1 MTPLSTTD
9 LQIIGGELVHG
20 PGRAL
25 GAISIDSRTIA
36 ANSTFFCIRGPRFDG
51 HDFALAAAD
60 AGARVI
66 VCNAGAARRVK
77 GALAEADVTI
87 IAVQSTIQALGL
99 LALRHRLR
107 FKGTV
112 VGLTGSSGKTTT
124 KEMIAAV
131 LATRGH
137 VHRTPGNLNNHL
149 GVPLTLLG
157 LTGEHTH
164 AVIEMGMSD
173 RGEIAYLSELSRPH
187 VGVITS
193 VGAAHLET
201 LKTVHNVAAAKGELL
216 ARLQPSGLGIIPS
229 DVAYAWRLTR
239 HMRAP
244 LVAVGRRSVDDVR
257 LTHVR
262 EGKRGA
268 MARVHLAGEMLP
280 LRLQLAGVHNLSN
293 AALAIAVGHRLG
305 VPLADAVKALANV
318 PAPSMRGELRHL
330 ADGTPVVLDCYNAN
344 PQSTTAAL
352 AAFAKQHPA
361 GIVVLGDMLEL
372 GDTAPAAHAAL
383 GVEVAKTSDALR
395 LIAVGRHA
403 AVMVQAAQRAGLKA
417 AVAVPDASRAA
428 EALADRTAKRP
439 ILLKGSRGVRL
450 EQVFTVLSREEA

>member
-1 MTPLSTTD
+1 MNLSTVD
-9 LQIIGGELVHG
+9 LQIIGGELMHG
-20 PGRAL
+20 PRRPL
-25 GAISIDSRTIA
+25 GPISIDSRTLA
-36 ANSTFFCIRGPRFDG
+36 PDSTFFCIRGPRFDG
-51 HDFALAAAD
+51 HDFAHAAVD
-60 AGARVI
+60 AGAGVI
-66 VCNAGAARRVK
+66 VCNANAARRIK
-77 GALAEADVTI
+77 AALAYTDVTI
-87 IAVQSTIQALGL
+87 VAVRSTVQALGM

-107 FKGTV
+107 FEGPV

-131 LATRGH
+131 LATIGT

-157 LTGEHTH
+157 LDATHTH

-187 VGVITS
+187 IGVITS

-201 LKTVHNVAAAKGELL
+201 LGTVENVASAKGELL
-216 ARLQPSGLGIIPS
+216 ARLEPEGLGIIPS

-239 HMRAP
+239 QMRAP
-244 LVAVGRRSVDDVR
+244 LIAVGRRAVDTVR

-268 MARVHLAGEMLP
+268 MARVHLDGQMVP
-280 LRLQLAGVHNLSN
+280 LRLQLAGAHNLSN

-305 VPLADAVKALANV
+305 VPLADAAQALATV
-318 PAPSMRGELRHL
+318 AAPSMRGEIRPL

-344 PQSTTAAL
+344 PQSSRAAL
-352 AAFAKQHPA
+352 AAFVQQHPA

-372 GDTAPAAHAAL
+372 GDGAPAAHAAL
-383 GVEVAKTSDALR
+383 GSELAGMAPDAR

-403 AVMVQAAQRAGLKA
+403 TVMVQAAQRAGLSA
-417 AVAVPDASRAA
+417 AVAVPDAAHAA
-428 EALADRTAKRP
+428 DALADRVAGRA

-450 EQVFTVLSREEA
+450 EQVFAALSKELA